1 MFVDKT
7 GTVLDDQ
14 DFYPWG
20 GTVPGVGVSTSN
32 NHYKFTGKER
42 DSETGLDYFGAR
54 YYSNGLGRWIT
65 PDWAAIATAVPERV
79 GYSIIMSEEY
89 ENVLIQVFG
98 SASST
103 SRKSGIVADDIVAT
117 IHWKK
122 RKCQ

>member
-42 DSETGLDYFGAR
+42 DSESGLDYFGPR
-54 YYSNGLGRWIT
+54 YYSNGLGRFISADWSAT
-65 PDWAAIATAVPERV
+65 PEPVPYAHFDDPQTLNLYGYAAGTPVTLMDDDGHGLGNPWSQTPEERR
-79 GYSIIMSEEY
+79 MAA
-89 ENVLIQVFG
+89 N
-98 SASST
+98 T
-103 SRKSGIVADDIVAT
+103 
-117 IHWKK
+117 
-122 RKCQ
+122 